1 MISKKLQ
8 ILLIVQ
14 VHILIIIL
22 FLFVLQD
29 ENHWKKWNFLVN
41 YAMRSPSA
49 GFYAELCS
57 KSFGWCVEPPSV
69 TGDAMRSDSLSTAIH
84 SSKVRYRGKSASG
97 WPREIFGHPRKF
109 SPVQSA
115 HVRAGKTTWA
125 PKNTGKFWRMRNT
138 KSSDSMTQWCLVKM
152 TQWSVTDVINRATVC
167 FIR

>member
-1 MISKKLQ
+1 
-8 ILLIVQ
+8 
-14 VHILIIIL
+14 
-22 FLFVLQD
+22 
-29 ENHWKKWNFLVN
+29 
-41 YAMRSPSA
+41 MRSPSA

-84 SSKVRYRGKSASG
+84 SSKVGYRGKSASG

-125 PKNTGKFWRMRNT
+125 PKKYGNFWRMRNLDPN
-138 KSSDSMTQWCLVKM
+138 SSDSMTVLTTLV
-152 TQWSVTDVINRATVC
+152 VPC
-167 FIR
+167 